1 MILFSMIVY
10 LGCYTDETHPN
21 GLKALQLDEKSGAM
35 AIVAEYPV
43 PNALYQALSPDGK
56 WLYSCSGEGLAAFD
70 VSREPREGFL
80 ACRTGE
86 SGEFPSCLS
95 CTSCLK
101 LSAALREPLAL
112 DLCHIAAMPD
122 GKRVV
127 FADYRNGF
135 AGSVAVEGGRFGE
148 PIIHRHSGSGPN
160 LPRQDKAHCHQA
172 LPLPDGSG
180 YAVCD
185 LGLDEIVEYPSGRIF
200 KTTPAGAGP
209 RHLLFHPNGRLAFLV
224 SELGNFVSSLA
235 WSPADGF
242 RTLDTLSTI
251 ISQKPQES
259 FKQGVQERQE
269 NNSPA
274 SPVLHAKNL
283 CACAPPRETN
293 PVLNTDSSRL
303 AAAIRFTPDM
313 KRIVVSNRGENS
325 LVVFDFDEA
334 TGRLAFKAR
343 TFLSGSWPRDF
354 IFVSSTL
361 ALVAMERSGEVHVL
375 RYDSSTGLFE
385 RIATLGGVFRPV
397 ALLAGQPVL
406 YGQLK

>member
-1 MILFSMIVY
+1 MMLFAMIVY
-10 LGCYTDETHPN
+10 LGCYTDEARPN
-21 GLKALQLDEKSGAM
+21 GLKALSLDEATGSM
-35 AIVAEYPV
+35 EVVAEYPV
-43 PNALYQALSPDGK
+43 SNALYQVLSPDGK
-56 WLYSCSGEGLAAFD
+56 WLYTCTSEGLAVFD
-70 VSREPREGFL
+70 VSRRDAE
-80 ACRTGE
+80 A
-86 SGEFPSCLS
+86 PS
-95 CTSCLK
+95 
-101 LSAALREPLAL
+101 
-112 DLCHIAAMPD
+112 DLLTLGNCVCHVAAMPD

-148 PIIHRHSGSGPN
+148 SIIHRHSGSGPN

-209 RHLLFHPNGRLAFLV
+209 RHLIFHPNGRLAFLV
-224 SELGNFVSSLA
+224 SELGNLVTSLS

-242 RTLDTLSTI
+242 KALDSLSTL
-251 ISQKPQES
+251 
-259 FKQGVQERQE
+259 E
-269 NNSPA
+269 N
-274 SPVLHAKNL
+274 PVN
-283 CACAPPRETN
+283 PVN

-354 IFVSSTL
+354 IFVSPTL

-375 RYDSSTGLFE
+375 YYDVATGDFKT
-385 RIATLGGVFRPV
+385 IATLGGLFRPV
-397 ALLAGQPVL
+397 ALLCGPNREVEADPL
-406 YGQLK
+406 RYDDSLELKKVSLK

>member
-1 MILFSMIVY
+1 MLRTDPCIGGNKMVY
-10 LGCYTDETHPN
+10 LGCYTDDAHPC
-21 GLKALQLDEKSGAM
+21 GLKALSLDAATGRM
-35 AIVAEYPV
+35 AVVAEYPV
-43 PNALYQALSPDGK
+43 SNALYQALSPDGLR
-56 WLYSCSGEGLAAFD
+56 LYSCTGEGLASYD
-70 VSREPREGFL
+70 IGKDGNL
-80 ACRTGE
+80 AGIDA
-86 SGEFPSCLS
+86 LS
-95 CTSCLK
+95 LGNCV
-101 LSAALREPLAL
+101 
-112 DLCHIAAMPD
+112 CHVAAMPD

-127 FADYRNGF
+127 FADYLGGF

-160 LPRQDKAHCHQA
+160 LLRQDKAHCHQA

-185 LGLDEIVEYPSGRIF
+185 LGLDEIVEYPSGRVF

-209 RHLLFHPNGRLAFLV
+209 RHLIFHPNGRLAFLV
-224 SELGNFVSSLA
+224 SELGNLVTSLS
-235 WSPADGF
+235 WSPTDGF

-283 CACAPPRETN
+283 CASAPPREN
-293 PVLNTDSSRL
+293 YSL

-334 TGRLAFKAR
+334 TGSLAFKAR
-343 TFLSGSWPRDF
+343 TFLPGSWPRDF
-354 IFVSSTL
+354 LFVTDTL
-361 ALVAMERSGEVHVL
+361 ALVAMERSGCVHAL
-375 RYDSSTGLFE
+375 GYDRDGGGFRVISTLSN
-385 RIATLGGVFRPV
+385 LFRPV
-397 ALLAGQPVL
+397 ALLQAG
-406 YGQLK
+406 